1 MCCVWAREI
10 QKQKWAIVKYRLRP
24 APDIFSSWLESAR
37 SIAIK
42 CLFLKSKPQT
52 DSGFSLICYSTTLEN
67 TSSGEKKEKKSV
79 SCPLKPEYITLRS
92 ALDQKCF
99 RNEGMEKWNRF
110 PFVLGKSVAGWPQT
124 QTPTRGWEEKLRPAG
139 SFWWP
144 GAQRSRQNI
153 PGEYWRAEPT
163 GAHAPLGKVKCYFW
177 ITASQMHTQYYP
189 ECQLAAEMQQLALI
203 VRK

>member
-1 MCCVWAREI
+1 M
-10 QKQKWAIVKYRLRP
+10 
-24 APDIFSSWLESAR
+24 
-37 SIAIK
+37 
-42 CLFLKSKPQT
+42 LFNHAGKHE
-52 DSGFSLICYSTTLEN
+52 FRR
-67 TSSGEKKEKKSV
+67 KKEKKSV

-124 QTPTRGWEEKLRPAG
+124 QTPTRGWEENLRPAG